1 MALGYRPTKK
11 EPDPKEIAEQWAFDT
26 VFPAHQKAAG
36 GDTDCLFTGV
46 GTLTKAAIEKM
57 VAFLF
62 GMVAPVLWVRS
73 PEGKNMHKG
82 KVAIQA
88 PNREIVKI
96 AREGLPNF
104 FGVTSG
110 QDVSPENIKAS
121 GQTIQRFLQAFGAA
135 YEYYKADHDKVLGAL
150 LKGLEVAK
158 TSTPNG
164 VLQAA
169 KGKVQEGTDASM
181 VAWGEVL
188 RPPVVTPERK
198 AEVLVAKM
206 IHTLNMVG
214 TSGASAEVRAVT
226 SQDIDRIG
234 SAVISALKRLD
245 DGETSTIREI
255 LEDVGKA
262 EEEIEEI
269 PEPVAVGA
277 E

>member
-1 MALGYRPTKK
+1 MALGYRPTKR
-11 EPDPKEIAEQWAFDT
+11 EPDPKEIAEQWAFDN
-26 VFPAHQKAAG
+26 VFPAHAKAAN

-46 GTLTKAAIEKM
+46 GTLTKAAVEKM

-62 GMVAPVLWVRS
+62 GMVTPIVWVKQEKH
-73 PEGKNMHKG
+73 PHKG
-82 KVAIQA
+82 KVAVQA

-104 FGVTSG
+104 FGVTADK
-110 QDVSPENIKAS
+110 DVSPENIKAS

-135 YEYYKADHDKVLGAL
+135 YHYYQGNYDKVLDAL

-169 KGKVQEGTDASM
+169 KGKVQEGADASL
-181 VAWGEVL
+181 VAWGEIL
-188 RPPVVTPERK
+188 RPPAVTPERK
-198 AEVLVAKM
+198 AEVLVARM

-214 TSGASAEVRAVT
+214 TSGASAEVTAVT

-234 SAVISALKRLD
+234 QAVISALKRLD
-245 DGETSTIREI
+245 DGETSTVREI
-255 LEDVGKA
+255 LEDVG
-262 EEEIEEI
+262 EIEDV

-277 E
+277 EG